1 MKFMNLFKKKY
12 TSLLISILLLVLYFA
27 LPYSFLTICSNSM
40 SKTLNAEDIIF
51 YKKID
56 ASYNLKKGDIIV
68 FEKLY
73 KPTNK
78 VIKLIHRIDE
88 VQMWKDEVWL
98 YRTKGDASDSVDE
111 FIVYPEEI
119 IGVYTGKIDKIGYPI
134 AFVRK
139 LLARFDGTSQLYK
152 EK

>member
-1 MKFMNLFKKKY
+1 MKIMKIFKENY
-12 TSLLISILLLVLYFA
+12 VPLSFIILIILLYFT
-27 LPYSFLTICSNSM
+27 LPYGFLTICSNSM
-40 SKTLNAEDIIF
+40 SKTLNAGDIIF

-56 ASYNLKKGDIIV
+56 TSFNLKEGDIIV

-88 VQMWKDEVWL
+88 VYMWKDEVWL
-98 YRTKGDASDSVDE
+98 YRTKGDANESVDE
-111 FIVYPEEI
+111 FMVYPEEI
-119 IGVYTGKIDKIGYPI
+119 IGIYTGKIDKIGYPI

-139 LLARFDGTSQLYK
+139 LFAKLDGTSQLYK